1 MNESTVKKTTIFTIV
16 NLVLYFLTL
25 GVNYLGSSGFFN
37 GQSQGDISDQYL
49 TLISPAPFTFS
60 IWGVIY
66 SLVLIT
72 LVYMFIKRKDA
83 KVSKLALLITPWFV
97 LLSLCN
103 MGWIIA
109 FSYERLGISTVLII
123 GMLFSLLVI
132 IGKIYTHRFEVP
144 STLAGLSF
152 TFYCAWVTIAT
163 VVNVSL
169 LLVQLEWNGFGISY
183 SVWTL
188 IILAVAVAFVL
199 IYLTKYKNAAYPL
212 PLAWAFFGIYGSY
225 ASGRVN
231 PELATTIQGFLIA
244 GIVIFLIAAIWRFIK
259 NGNSLFLRHSDQ

>member
-1 MNESTVKKTTIFTIV
+1 MDESTLKKTKLFAIL

-37 GQSQGDISDQYL
+37 GQSQRDISDQYL

-60 IWGVIY
+60 IWGIIY
-66 SLVLIT
+66 SLLLIT
-72 LVYMFIKRKDA
+72 LIYLFIKRKDA
-83 KVSKLALLITPWFV
+83 RVSKLVLLISPWFIV
-97 LLSLCN
+97 LSLCN
-103 MGWIIA
+103 MGWIVA
-109 FSYERLGISTVLII
+109 FSYERLGISTILIV
-123 GMLFSLLVI
+123 GMLFSLFII

-188 IILAVAVAFVL
+188 IILGVAIAFVL
-199 IYLTKYKNAAYPL
+199 IYLSQYKNAAFPL

-231 PELATTIQGFLIA
+231 PELAMTIQGVLIA
-244 GIVIFLIAAIWRFIK
+244 GIVIFLIAAVWRFIK
-259 NGNSLFLRHSDQ
+259 NGNSLFLRHSD

>member
-83 KVSKLALLITPWFV
+83 KVSKLVLLITPWFV

-103 MGWIIA
+103 MCWIIA
-109 FSYERLGISTVLII
+109 FSYERLGISSVLIFCKLI
-123 GMLFSLLVI
+123 SLLVI
-132 IGKIYTHRFEVP
+132 NSKIYTHVLAVR
-144 STLAGLSF
+144 STIAALSF
-152 TFYCAWVTIAT
+152 TFYCAWVTIST
-163 VVNVSL
+163 GVNVSL
-169 LLVQLEWNGFGISY
+169 LLVQL
-183 SVWTL
+183 
-188 IILAVAVAFVL
+188 
-199 IYLTKYKNAAYPL
+199 
-212 PLAWAFFGIYGSY
+212 
-225 ASGRVN
+225 
-231 PELATTIQGFLIA
+231 
-244 GIVIFLIAAIWRFIK
+244 
-259 NGNSLFLRHSDQ
+259 

>member
-1 MNESTVKKTTIFTIV
+1 MDESRLKKAKIFTIV

-66 SLVLIT
+66 TLVLIT
-72 LVYMFIKRKDA
+72 LVYLFIKRKDA
-83 KVSKLALLITPWFV
+83 RVSKLVLLISPWFIV
-97 LLSLCN
+97 LSFCN
-103 MGWIIA
+103 MGWIVA
-109 FSYERLGISTVLII
+109 FSYERLGISTILII
-123 GMLFSLLVI
+123 GMLFSLLLI

-152 TFYCAWVTIAT
+152 TLYCAWVTIAT
-163 VVNVSL
+163 VVNTSL
-169 LLVQLEWNGFGISY
+169 LLVQLDWNGFGVSF

-188 IILAVAVAFVL
+188 IILAVAIAFVL
-199 IYLTKYKNAAYPL
+199 IYISRYKNAAFPL

-225 ASGRVN
+225 MSGRVD
-231 PELATTIQGFLIA
+231 PELSTAIQWLLVA
-244 GIVIFLIAAIWRFIK
+244 GIVIFLIAAVWRFIK
-259 NGNSLFLRHSDQ
+259 NGNALFQQRTS